1 MDNTP
6 SEYEE
11 GSDNAFVGSLGD
23 ADDLQKINV
32 ASKEITQPTLP
43 FFDWLENITSK
54 EKGKSF
60 FSWLN

>member
-1 MDNTP
+1 MADINETD
-6 SEYEE
+6 ENET
-11 GSDNAFVGSLGD
+11 NA
-23 ADDLQKINV
+23 LQKINV

-60 FSWLN
+60 FNWLK

>member
-1 MDNTP
+1 M
-6 SEYEE
+6 
-11 GSDNAFVGSLGD
+11 
-23 ADDLQKINV
+23 ADINETDENETNDLQKINV
-32 ASKEITQPTLP
+32 VSKEITQPTLP

>member
-1 MDNTP
+1 MADINETD
-6 SEYEE
+6 ENET
-11 GSDNAFVGSLGD
+11 NA
-23 ADDLQKINV
+23 LQKINV